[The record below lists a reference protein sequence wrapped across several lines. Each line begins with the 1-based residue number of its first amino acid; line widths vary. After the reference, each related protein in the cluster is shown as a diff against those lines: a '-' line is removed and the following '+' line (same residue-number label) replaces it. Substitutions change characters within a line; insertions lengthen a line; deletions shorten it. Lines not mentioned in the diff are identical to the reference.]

1 MCIRDSYDTVNTKF
15 IMNMGLD
22 EEDKK
27 LAKENI
33 ESGEWITT
41 YNASEQHREHIK
53 QRFYENEKDIYVV
66 LYNAMVSIDAPK
78 TLYFPSTADM
88 EIINKKYGRKAWFL
102 QYRENKEDVIERHY
116 EYTSGLLDNFTKVIN
131 QQLLDEI
138 EDIPTRFENRAR
150 KIQEKLVNGDY
161 NINEYSSCSK
171 SVLELYTP
179 YTNEREV
186 TDKIYRSQ
194 KKKLKNNKKNEEE
207 E

>member
-78 TLYFPSTADM
+78 TLYFPSPEDM
-88 EIINKKYGRKAWFL
+88 EIINKKYGRKARFL
-102 QYRENKEDVIERHY
+102 QYKENKRDVIDSQY
-116 EYTSGLLDNFTKVIN
+116 EYTFGLLDSVSRLIKDNLLKEIDGVMTKFDNKAELIQGKLIN
-131 QQLLDEI
+131 
-138 EDIPTRFENRAR
+138 
-150 KIQEKLVNGDY
+150 
-161 NINEYSSCSK
+161 
-171 SVLELYTP
+171 
-179 YTNEREV
+179 
-186 TDKIYRSQ
+186 
-194 KKKLKNNKKNEEE
+194 
-207 E
+207 